1 MTDAVTP
8 AGTPAVTPAVSS
20 GAPTGLA
27 ALVRRTSP
35 SGGPAAARVVLA
47 ARVTAGILGAGALGV
62 GVHAVRTGTR
72 LLRH

>member
-8 AGTPAVTPAVSS
+8 GTTPAV
-20 GAPTGLA
+20 PTGLA

-35 SGGPAAARVVLA
+35 TGGPAAAGVVLA
-47 ARVTAGILGAGALGV
+47 ARVTAGLLGAGVLGV
-62 GVHAVRTGTR
+62 GVHALRTGTR